1 MTVTANVVG
10 YAYPWDVLGD
20 PGFADR
26 VRRLGVTTVAVAA
39 AYHTTR
45 AATPF
50 HPFRR
55 LVNARSSALY
65 RPVRAEAWDDRRL
78 VPAKAEW
85 VDDPDPFGNAAALL
99 ADAGLEVAAWTVL
112 THSTRLGDAN
122 PDLAVVN
129 CFDEPYPYA
138 LCPQSEE
145 VREYAATLAAEALR
159 GTPSSAIVLEACG
172 QLGVQHGGHHEKT
185 DGAYDDRTR
194 RLLSICCCSACR
206 KAWTDRGLD
215 ANAVIADLRA
225 ATSPGATSQP
235 SPDRLQTLLEVRQTA
250 TDALRADAIRAAR
263 TAGGQSL
270 QIILHAQPDPWE
282 TGALPG
288 LTPAAPGDADA
299 VVAQC
304 WATGASSVQNAGRL
318 TEAVAGR
325 ATPGAYV
332 TALPPTKAE
341 EFAHH
346 VSALRDAGVEQF
358 HLYHLGLAGPDRLPM
373 LAEASRVAV
382 GTS

>member
-1 MTVTANVVG
+1 MTANVVG

-20 PGFADR
+20 PGFTDR
-26 VRRLGVTTVAVAA
+26 VKRLGVTTVAIAA

-50 HPFRR
+50 HPNRR
-55 LVNARSSALY
+55 LVNARNAAFY
-65 RPVRAEAWDDRRL
+65 RPVRAEVFQGRRL
-78 VPAKAEW
+78 VPAEAEW
-85 VDDPDPFGNAAALL
+85 VDDPDPFGNAATLL

-112 THSTRLGDAN
+112 THSTRLGEAN

-159 GTPSSAIVLEACG
+159 DTPSSAIVLEACG
-172 QLGVQHGGHHEKT
+172 QLGIQHGGHHEKT
-185 DGAYDDRTR
+185 DGAYDDQTR
-194 RLLSICCCSACR
+194 RLLSICCCVGCR
-206 KAWTDRGLD
+206 QAWAGRGLD
-215 ANAVIADLRA
+215 ADAVIADLRA

-235 SPDRLQTLLEVRQTA
+235 SPDLLQTLLEVRQTA

-263 TAGGQSL
+263 AVVEKSL
-270 QIILHAQPDPWE
+270 TIILHAQPDPWE

-288 LTPAAPGDADA
+288 LTPAAPGDVDA

-304 WATGASSVQNAGRL
+304 WATGASAVQNAARL

-332 TALPPTKAE
+332 TALPPTRPE

-346 VSALRDAGVEQF
+346 VRALRDAGTEQF

-373 LAEASRVAV
+373 LAEASRLAV
-382 GTS
+382 GIA